1 MRAHLNA
8 RTPQFP
14 DHFSADVPLDH
25 RGFSLIETMTVVV
38 IMGMLV
44 SLALPRFSI
53 ASYQANSGARVVA
66 TALSY
71 AQRLA
76 ISRQADVRVAF
87 DMPKNRLRLHEDRN
101 NDNTIDADER
111 VVFTNL
117 PDGVTFGRGSATA
130 RSLGGAVVTFTKAQ
144 GGLPVLVFRRDGT
157 ASENGVIYLSTLA
170 GLSVDRTAD
179 VRAVEISQGPGRT
192 TWYSF
197 ASGGWKAAH

>member
-1 MRAHLNA
+1 MRPRSND
-8 RTPQFP
+8 RTSQMPHYRS
-14 DHFSADVPLDH
+14 DD
-25 RGFSLIETMTVVV
+25 RGGFSLVELLTVVV

-44 SLALPRFSI
+44 SLALPRSSI

-87 DMPKNRLRLHEDRN
+87 DMPNNRLRLHEDRN

-130 RSLGGAVVTFTKAQ
+130 RPMGGAVVTFSKAQ

-179 VRAVEISQGPGRT
+179 VRAVEISQGPGRA

-197 ASGGWKAAH
+197 ATGGWKAAH